1 MPNRTKHSAPPK
13 GSSITPSNP
22 SSKYTEEAPK
32 MVSDPNQVANKADAE
47 RKRGRD
53 RPAKTKSLEFLTN
66 LEDQAPTATVNA
78 K

>member
-1 MPNRTKHSAPPK
+1 
-13 GSSITPSNP
+13 
-22 SSKYTEEAPK
+22 